1 MCRNDDDVAVFVF
14 DVVDVVGNDDDVVV
28 VVVVLHE
35 GLDTLLR
42 LPRLLLRSKHHRSR
56 HLPQSLSF

>member
-14 DVVDVVGNDDDVVV
+14 DVVDVVGDDDD